1 MFCKNNEFIR
11 GADMDISQVIIII
24 SSVLGGLLAIALG
37 VVFFVSRRSQRVME
51 SLLQLMTNP
60 QRAQVAD
67 AARVLETILAGEIAK
82 IESSFQTMRD
92 TLNAQIATAEEMKNN
107 LGVQN
112 EKLVEL
118 ADDATK
124 KVAVMSQRLENTVL
138 GLQNVVISAGWVDV
152 QNTTDKFNTTVNELL
167 AKIDTTTHNT
177 TERIGTIQSQIDGWI
192 ATSETLDNNLKNE
205 FAVND
210 EQMKNLAAQSEN
222 MQQKLSELSSSVAD
236 GFTNVKTA
244 ATDYETLMTNND
256 KLLDSHLEKMDAFS
270 KQTKKQLTAQMNT
283 LTNTANVVGGQVRLA
298 ESSLDKQVRKLTDAV
313 ESLMDSA
320 ARTETSVRNI
330 SNELATLTN
339 RFNGEIKE
347 FATDV
352 VSELK
357 TVSGVANTTLDNT
370 KTAAGKFSES
380 VRVMA
385 TSVRETLIEM
395 NTAHTQLSKQS
406 ESLIKMSSET
416 TAQLQPLS
424 ELIEKYY
431 SALPDLSQGSVDAGD
446 KLQQV
451 VASLNEK
458 INLMK
463 NTVAE
468 STTAVAE
475 SAVKLE
481 DLAGQSRQQMI
492 DLMSDYAKA
501 VNTMQT
507 LNKQMMV
514 ARASA
519 PMDAIGTAPAA
530 ATMARVSGADFLKQA
545 ERAFEKMHELSL
557 DLTRATGADI
567 PDVVW
572 KKFHAGDKTIFSKW
586 LAKMMA
592 AADKKQIRDMLKS
605 DSVFRSQATQFVRS
619 FDKIM
624 TSAQNTDTP
633 DKVSAA
639 LVKTDLGQIY
649 LSLKNH
655 IN

>member
-1 MFCKNNEFIR
+1 
-11 GADMDISQVIIII
+11 MDISQVIIII

-60 QRAQVAD
+60 QRAQVTD

-92 TLNAQIATAEEMKNN
+92 TLNAQITTAEEMKNN

-167 AKIDTTTHNT
+167 AKIDTTTHDT

-205 FAVND
+205 FATND

-236 GFTNVKTA
+236 GFTNVKNA

-530 ATMARVSGADFLKQA
+530 TTMARVSGADFLKQA

-619 FDKIM
+619 FDKMM
-624 TSAQNTDTP
+624 TGAQNTDTP

>member
-1 MFCKNNEFIR
+1 
-11 GADMDISQVIIII
+11 MDISQVIIII

-205 FAVND
+205 FATND

>member
-67 AARVLETILAGEIAK
+67 AARVLETILSGEIAK

-205 FAVND
+205 FATND

-244 ATDYETLMTNND
+244 ATDYETLMTDND

-624 TSAQNTDTP
+624 TGAQNTDTP

>member
-1 MFCKNNEFIR
+1 
-11 GADMDISQVIIII
+11 MDISQVIIII

-167 AKIDTTTHNT
+167 AKIDTTTHDT